1 MCGINDVIAALED
14 AGQCI
19 VHRLRK
25 VDPLPDGG
33 FVLHKGGCPESS
45 NCQTANVL
53 HLRFNAIS
61 PEFRACNIKEG
72 IVNQ

>member
-1 MCGINDVIAALED
+1 MRGINDVIATLED

-33 FVLHKGGCPESS
+33 FVLHKGVSVT
-45 NCQTANVL
+45 QQMYFFVL
-53 HLRFNAIS
+53 HLGFNAIS

-72 IVNQ
+72 IVNK